1 MVIYSSPI
9 FNTFCPYI
17 KTEERI
23 FELLRRDA
31 DIISDEYV
39 LIGLPLAHMIN
50 TIGVCET
57 NKYISNISVSAGKR
71 RVFVCQHIQV
81 DKLIFKDTDIIFTP
95 HCIEGSIFKSIPH
108 YAVNYDAPQSN
119 KKDSFSFIGSISTH
133 WTRRRVVSSY
143 NNCLDSG
150 TAWGLDSNLSDS
162 FKRRYIDHTNNFK
175 YSLCPRGTGISSV
188 RLFESMAM
196 NCTPVIIADGYKLPL
211 DDFIDW
217 NNYVIRVPEADIDK
231 LPEYI
236 KPKSDIFDLYSKYL
250 SNDKLHTSVMISL
263 LQELKNEKI
272 SI

>member
-9 FNTFCPYI
+9 YTTFCPYI

-57 NKYISNISVSAGKR
+57 NKYISNINVGVERR

-81 DKLIFKDTDIIFTP
+81 DKLAFKDTDIIFTP

-108 YAVNYDAPQSN
+108 YAVNYDEPRLN
-119 KKDSFSFIGSISTH
+119 KKDSFSFIGSILTH
-133 WTRRRVVSSY
+133 CTRRKIVSLY
-143 NNCLDSG
+143 DNCLDSG

-196 NCTPVIIADGYKLPL
+196 NCTPVVIADGYKLPL
-211 DDFIDW
+211 DNYIDW
-217 NNYVIRVPEADIDK
+217 DNYVIRVPEVDVARIE
-231 LPEYI
+231 EYI
-236 KPKSDIFDLYSKYL
+236 KPKRDIVGIYNKYL
-250 SNDKLHTSVMISL
+250 SNNNLHKPIIH
-263 LQELKNEKI
+263 ELTK
-272 SI
+272 